1 MAWLTAKELEA
12 ALATHEVLADFG
24 GGDVDMSKTEAHRAM
39 ERRQKYNAQPTEVDD
54 LRFDSK
60 AEARRYQQLQIMER
74 TGEIRNLMVHPRF
87 DLQAAFTDAFGQK
100 HRAIRYTA
108 DFQYMRE
115 SDGERVVEDVKDGK
129 ATQDAA
135 FSIRWKLAIKRYPTI
150 KFELVEM

>member
-74 TGEIRNLMVHPRF
+74 TGEISELSIKPLYI
-87 DLQAAFTDAFGQK
+87 LQPSFTDAFGK
-100 HRAIRYTA
+100 THRAITYTA
-108 DFQYMRE
+108 DFAYMRN
-115 SDGERVVEDVKDGK
+115 GQAVTEDVKGGK
-129 ATQDAA
+129 GTQTQQ
-135 FSIRWKLAIKRYPTI
+135 FSIRWKMAIKRYPTI

>member
-1 MAWLTAKELEA
+1 MTRINLQHLDPDRRKEVERL
-12 ALATHEVLADFG
+12 LGADTG
-24 GGDVDMSKTEAHRAM
+24 ANDMRKRPEHTAM

-60 AEARRYQQLQIMER
+60 VEARRYQQLQIMER
-74 TGEIRNLMVHPRF
+74 AGEISELSIKPLYI
-87 DLQAAFTDAFGQK
+87 LQPSFTDAFGK
-100 HRAIRYTA
+100 THRAITYTA
-108 DFQYMRE
+108 DFAYMRN
-115 SDGERVVEDVKDGK
+115 GQAVTEDVKGGK